1 MDHTPLDAAT
11 LTDETVLSETG
22 RPGARLPGRPRHDPE
37 TLRYRGVVMNTMTGA
52 VLAHG
57 RPVPLA
63 VRERELLATLMRRAG
78 QIVTLTWL
86 ATQMRISVIEVD
98 ALAARL
104 IATLREAGATCLPRH
119 VEGIGYVLWR

>member
-11 LTDETVLSETG
+11 LTDEAALTG
-22 RPGARLPGRPRHDPE
+22 DARPGASFPHRPRHEPE
-37 TLRYRGVVMNTMTGA
+37 TLRYRGVVMNTVTGA

-57 RPVPLA
+57 RPVRLA
-63 VRERELLATLMRRAG
+63 VRERELLSMLMRRAG

-86 ATQMRISVIEVD
+86 ATQLRIPATDID
-98 ALAARL
+98 ALATKL
-104 IATLREAGATCLPRH
+104 ICALRDAGATCLPRH